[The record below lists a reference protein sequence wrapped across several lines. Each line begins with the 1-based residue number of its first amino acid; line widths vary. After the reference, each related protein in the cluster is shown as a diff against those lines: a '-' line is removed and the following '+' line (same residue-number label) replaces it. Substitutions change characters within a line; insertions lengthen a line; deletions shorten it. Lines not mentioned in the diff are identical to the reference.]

1 VKRVLIVTGCL
12 VVGLALGLGGALAL
26 GEDTASTT
34 APPPLPTS
42 PPTTATPAATV
53 PPTTAP
59 TTTAPPAQ
67 PVDDVLLAWTAG
79 GLPSGFADGVAGLG
93 PVEDVT
99 VVRGD
104 LLGLVATH
112 DAGGRQVDHT
122 AAGWRLPF
130 DVLAVDPGSFGRFV
144 DGPARRTL
152 RRLGPGQAVLGE
164 TSAELRGIG
173 EGGTLTLDG
182 GQTLTV
188 VGVAA
193 DDAVAG
199 AEAVVD
205 LGTGASLGVDVDRYL
220 LARHR
225 GPRPP
230 LDAGIRS
237 LTSVNVQIR
246 SQGETPFLR
255 HADAVLP
262 QALIKARF
270 GEFAYQGTSGP
281 LTIDPAWVDRNIVHV
296 DLPVLGSTT
305 CHRSLVPALRGALE
319 DLVAANLEHLVASF
333 EGCYNPRTISGSVQL
348 SRHAWGAAVDVNF
361 SVHPTGTSTAQD
373 PRLVDV
379 FARWGF
385 GSGDAWLIPDSGHF
399 EYIAAP
405 SPGAA

>member
-1 VKRVLIVTGCL
+1 MKRALLVAGCL
-12 VVGLALGLGGALAL
+12 VVGLAIGLGGALAL
-26 GEDTASTT
+26 GEDTAPTTST
-34 APPPLPTS
+34 PPLPTS
-42 PPTTATPAATV
+42 PPPTTEASPRTV
-53 PPTTAP
+53 PPP
-59 TTTAPPAQ
+59 TTTAPPAR
-67 PVDDVLLAWTAG
+67 PVDDVFLAWSAG
-79 GLPSGFADGVAGLG
+79 GLPSGFADGVAGLDA
-93 PVEDVT
+93 VEDLT

-112 DAGGRQVDHT
+112 DADGREVDRT
-122 AAGWRLPF
+122 APGWRLPF

-152 RRLGPGQAVLGE
+152 RQLGPGRAVLGE

-173 EGGTLTLDG
+173 VGGTLTLDG
-182 GQTLTV
+182 GSTLTV
-188 VGVAA
+188 VGIAA

-230 LDAGIRS
+230 LDAAIRS
-237 LTSVNVQIR
+237 LTSTNVQVR
-246 SQGETPFLR
+246 AQGETPFLR

-281 LTIDPAWVDRNIVHV
+281 VTIDPAWVERNIVQV

-305 CHRSLVPALRGALE
+305 CHRALLPALRGALE
-319 DLVAANLEHLVASF
+319 DLVAANLQHLVASF
-333 EGCYNPRTISGSVQL
+333 EGCYNPRTIAGSFQL

-361 SVHPTGTSTAQD
+361 SAHPTGTTNAQD

-385 GSGDAWLIPDSGHF
+385 GSGDAWLVPDSGHF
-399 EYIAAP
+399 EYIAPPA
-405 SPGAA
+405 PGAA